1 MATNYELYR
10 YYKGEKDNPFN
21 DKDQNSGMFWFYESV
36 FERKYTDG
44 TLNEKMLKIGK
55 DDTTKELKFKKWLDW
70 MLSDQIPSKW
80 GIDYNTASKM
90 YYKK

>member
-1 MATNYELYR
+1 
-10 YYKGEKDNPFN
+10 
-21 DKDQNSGMFWFYESV
+21 
-36 FERKYTDG
+36 
-44 TLNEKMLKIGK
+44 MLKIGK